1 MKNDDRAYPSSQI
14 TTLQSASVID
24 TPMNERALPR
34 WPFRLA
40 LFATTVL
47 IAGSGALLFGIAA
60 LKRESLWH
68 VTPWQ
73 GEIVG
78 TILCTTAALAIA
90 ALGTGVGSLLQNPDT
105 RTPWSY
111 VCLFLAGLSLTVVTV
126 IGRYWTI
133 VMSALLIFSYDGG
146 LAAFGANPPTTG
158 IVGTITSPNGLVKT
172 LAFIDNSG
180 NLRIAHTT
188 KSDGCFA
195 VSGPTA
201 IDFGTYAPGYQDLK
215 VPVGKGYFLVTVN
228 LSPLGAPE
236 PSKVAWRRASAL
248 QFINGRNACAEIHH

>member
-111 VCLFLAGLSLTVVTV
+111 ACLLGSCWEGILPSHREPQSTGCARTEQGRVAKSFCASVHQRTQCLRGNSSLTDPVADVRRV
-126 IGRYWTI
+126 CG
-133 VMSALLIFSYDGG
+133 S
-146 LAAFGANPPTTG
+146 LA
-158 IVGTITSPNGLVKT
+158 
-172 LAFIDNSG
+172 
-180 NLRIAHTT
+180 
-188 KSDGCFA
+188 CF
-195 VSGPTA
+195 
-201 IDFGTYAPGYQDLK
+201 
-215 VPVGKGYFLVTVN
+215 
-228 LSPLGAPE
+228 
-236 PSKVAWRRASAL
+236 
-248 QFINGRNACAEIHH
+248 

>member
-1 MKNDDRAYPSSQI
+1 MNPRAS
-14 TTLQSASVID
+14 TC
-24 TPMNERALPR
+24 

-47 IAGSGALLFGIAA
+47 FAGSGALLFGIAA
-60 LKRESLWH
+60 LKRESLWR

-73 GEIVG
+73 GVIVG
-78 TILCTTAALAIA
+78 TILCATTALAIV
-90 ALGTGVGSLLQNPDT
+90 ALGTGVRSLIQCPDT

-111 VCLFLAGLSLTVVTV
+111 ACLCLAGLSLALVTV
-126 IGRYWTI
+126 FGRFWTI

-172 LAFIDNSG
+172 LAFVDNSG
-180 NLRIAHTT
+180 NLRITRTT
-188 KSDGCFA
+188 KGDGCFA

-201 IDFGTYAPGYQDLK
+201 IDFGTYAPGYQGLK

-236 PSKVAWRRASAL
+236 PSKVTWRSIPTL
-248 QFINGRNACAEIHH
+248 QFINRRNACAESHR